1 MRKRTIAITLTKI
14 LLTLGIVVYLAY
26 DPTMRCDETATRI
39 QHVINTTMPDSVR
52 IIQVCSESVAPAK
65 CPFWVRYHPRNLD
78 RPQNGLSGTA
88 NGSWAYLIESPRGK
102 IRCYSHFFRGYT
114 SAFTILYSAGTQP
127 DAKLLAAKL
136 RGAFPLLPVTI
147 QESKTLTIAEPRTE
161 M

>member
-26 DPTMRCDETATRI
+26 DPTMHCDESDTRI
-39 QHVINTTMPDSVR
+39 QHVINTTMPESIR
-52 IIQVCSESVAPAK
+52 IIQVCSESVSPAK
-65 CPFWVRYHPRNLD
+65 CPFWVRYHPRNLE

-114 SAFTILYSAGTQP
+114 SAFTIQYSEGTEAV
-127 DAKLLAAKL
+127 AKHLAAEL
-136 RGAFPLLPVTI
+136 RYEFPLLPITI
-147 QESKTLTIAEPRTE
+147 QKSQTLKIEVPARD
-161 M
+161 